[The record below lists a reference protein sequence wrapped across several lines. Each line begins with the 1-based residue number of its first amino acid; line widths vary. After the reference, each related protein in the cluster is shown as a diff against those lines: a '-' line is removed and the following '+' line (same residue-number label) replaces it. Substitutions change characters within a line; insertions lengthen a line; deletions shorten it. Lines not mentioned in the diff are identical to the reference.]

1 MSNINDTY
9 FDGYYKQIWKS
20 IIPEE
25 LTPKEVDFIIQY
37 FKLQPGSSVLD
48 MMCGYGRHGLA
59 LAEKGIKVTAV
70 DNLPDYIYELR
81 EKSEE
86 KVLPVKAELYDIM
99 KYEASQK
106 FDVIICMGN
115 SLQFFEKK
123 DLRKLLRNISD
134 YLKPKGHFL
143 INSWSIL
150 EIVLKNFK
158 DRSWSTIGDLKFL
171 VENRYL
177 FSPSRIE
184 TEHQIIAPDGTT
196 EIKQSIDY
204 IWSLNEI
211 EEMLQ
216 ESDMH
221 MTEVFSIPGRK
232 KFTWGEPRAYI
243 IAEKV

>member
-9 FDGYYKQIWKS
+9 FDGYYKQIWKT

-25 LTPKEVDFIIQY
+25 LTLKEVDFIMQY

-48 MMCGYGRHGLA
+48 IMCGYGRHVLA
-59 LAEKGIKVTAV
+59 LAEKGIKVTGV
-70 DNLPDYIYELR
+70 DNLPDYIEELR
-81 EKSEE
+81 KRSEE
-86 KVLPVKAELYDIM
+86 MALPVEAMLNDIM
-99 KYEASQK
+99 QFESNQK
-106 FDVIICMGN
+106 FDVVICMGN

-123 DLRKLLRNISD
+123 DLRKLLGKISD

-150 EIVLKNFK
+150 EIVLKSFNV
-158 DRSWSTIGDLKFL
+158 RSWSAIGDLKFL
-171 VENRYL
+171 VESKHL

-216 ESDMH
+216 ESDMR
-221 MTEVFSIPGRK
+221 MKEVFSIPGRK